1 MSPRLLF
8 LLTTM
13 HTRHLLASARDR
25 TDAQLAAEAV
35 S

>member
-13 HTRHLLASARDR
+13 HRHLLGSERDR